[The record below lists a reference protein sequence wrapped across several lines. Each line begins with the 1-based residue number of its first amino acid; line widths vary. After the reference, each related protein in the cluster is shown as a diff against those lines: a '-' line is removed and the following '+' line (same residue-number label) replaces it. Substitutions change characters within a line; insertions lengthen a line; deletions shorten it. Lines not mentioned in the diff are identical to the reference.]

1 MKSKFIMTTAYPFNW
16 KSFQEVLTINKK
28 GNVPL
33 NTQGQEIREGTGL
46 HLFRLDEKK
55 KAGAVISGNHPYQ
68 LTLIKD
74 MERVFPPLGFWFR
87 NPDKNKESYALMIPT
102 YDSHYKLN
110 LARFY

>member
-1 MKSKFIMTTAYPFNW
+1 MKSKFIMTTAHPFDWDNF
-16 KSFQEVLTINKK
+16 KEVLTINKK

-46 HLFRLDEKK
+46 HLFRLKERKK
-55 KAGAVISGNHPYQ
+55 MGAVISGNFPYQ
-68 LTLIKD
+68 LCLIGD
-74 MERVFPPLGFWFR
+74 TYYRFPPLGFWFR
-87 NPDKNKESYALMIPT
+87 NPNKDSYTLMIPT